1 MKGRGIVPELGKA
14 PIGAGSAAANATPPP
29 PTGPKPL
36 RGGGRVPAMPNGL
49 DGCLRAELLPQ
60 SPDAHV
66 DHVGARV
73 EVVPPD
79 VREQALARHHLAL
92 VEDEVVQEPELA
104 VRELCHQVAELRLPA
119 REIERERP
127 GVDDVAVLA
136 VLSAPQLRA
145 NARDQLVERE
155 RLRP

>member
-1 MKGRGIVPELGKA
+1 MKWNGIVSQLGQSSIA
-14 PIGAGSAAANATPPP
+14 ARFAAANANH
-29 PTGPKPL
+29 PTSTRPKSL
-36 RGGGRVPAMPNGL
+36 RGGGRAPAMPNGL

-127 GVDDVAVLA
+127 GVRSEEHTSELQ
-136 VLSAPQLRA
+136 SQS
-145 NARDQLVERE
+145 NLV
-155 RLRP
+155 